1 MQNVVRHAIAAVRN
15 LDKQPKPSDMNLQTH
30 TSQKQNSCKAIHE
43 PTHICSTFVFAPT
56 HNNHSLKS
64 KINLKLL
71 LFLLVIVF
79 AGLTSYSQSYLGT
92 ISKQVNLREGP
103 GTEYQILASLKPKT
117 QIFIVSLETEDD
129 FYSVI
134 DIATNKS
141 GYVHR
146 SYVTVGKELPQ
157 SEGGLFT
164 PSGSSGQENPDV
176 EIFNNTNRTMTLK
189 LNSESHTFK
198 PKEKRT
204 LTLSA
209 ISYSFIASA
218 PGVIPNYGRET
229 LESNTRYTWEFY
241 IVTTYR

>member
-1 MQNVVRHAIAAVRN
+1 MKIQQAHA
-15 LDKQPKPSDMNLQTH
+15 
-30 TSQKQNSCKAIHE
+30 SQKQKSCKATHK

-56 HNNHSLKS
+56 HYNQSSKS
-64 KINLKLL
+64 KMNLKLL
-71 LFLLVIVF
+71 LFLLIILF
-79 AGLTSYSQSYLGT
+79 AGQTSYSQSYLGT

-103 GTEYQILASLKPKT
+103 GTDYPVIASLKPKT

-141 GYVHR
+141 GYVHKN
-146 SYVTVGKELPQ
+146 YVTVGKELPQ

-164 PSGSSGQENPDV
+164 PSGSSGQESPEV
-176 EIFNNTNRTMTLK
+176 EIFNNTSKTMTLK
-189 LNSESHTFK
+189 LNSDSYTFR
-198 PKEKRT
+198 PKEKKT

-218 PGVIPNYGRET
+218 PGVIPNYGSER

-241 IVTTYR
+241 IVTRYR

>member
-1 MQNVVRHAIAAVRN
+1 MRHAIAAIRN
-15 LDKQPKPSDMNLQTH
+15 FNKQPKPSDMKLQTYA
-30 TSQKQNSCKAIHE
+30 SQKQKSCKANHK
-43 PTHICSTFVFAPT
+43 PTHNCSTFVFAPT
-56 HNNHSLKS
+56 HNDHPLQS
-64 KINLKLL
+64 KINLKPFLL
-71 LFLLVIVF
+71 LLTILII
-79 AGLTSYSQSYLGT
+79 GLTSYSQSYLGT

-103 GTEYQILASLKPKT
+103 GTDYKILGSLKPKT

-129 FYSVI
+129 FYNVI

-141 GYVHR
+141 GYVHK

-164 PSGSSGQENPDV
+164 PSGSSGQENPEV

-189 LNSESHTFK
+189 LNSESYTFK
-198 PKEKRT
+198 PKEKQT

-209 ISYSFIASA
+209 IRYSFIASA
-218 PGVIPNYGRET
+218 PGVIPNYGNEA